1 VEEKLVLDTSVVLKW
16 YLQHETYA
24 EQALLLRQAYLDG
37 RSNMIAPDLLLV
49 EFANI
54 LRYQLEMT
62 TDEIKDTVQGLLDM
76 GFEWVKLEKS
86 IIDGAVE
93 IAREF
98 NLTIYDALFV
108 SLAKNCQARFI
119 TADEKAARN
128 VQSLDFVFFL
138 GNL

>member
-76 GFEWVKLEKS
+76 GFEWVKLAKLDS
-86 IIDGAVE
+86 SLRMKKLRVM
-93 IAREF
+93 F
-98 NLTIYDALFV
+98 KALISSFSWV
-108 SLAKNCQARFI
+108 ISETCQP
-119 TADEKAARN
+119 
-128 VQSLDFVFFL
+128 LC
-138 GNL
+138 